1 MQSAAQ
7 NDRSADPK
15 GRAVVTHQ
23 AKNTCPWGE
32 EGTDSPKSKSKKIL
46 NSSSSNNTCP
56 WGEEGTGEAQTA
68 PRKNVAPAPWDN
80 MQTQGGFGGQKKSGK
95 SNQPTSLW
103 DPEEDDSNRLGIGL
117 GLELRLG
124 LGSGLGSKF
133 QCGPTRTARTLP
145 YPYPIHDPYQGFSVD
160 PTLTTRQSF

>member
-7 NDRSADPK
+7 NDRSAAPK
-15 GRAVVTHQ
+15 GRAVVVTHQ

-46 NSSSSNNTCP
+46 SSSSSNSTCP
-56 WGEEGTGEAQTA
+56 WSEDSTGQGQNA

-80 MQTQGGFGGQKKSGK
+80 MQSEGGFGGQKKSGK

-103 DPEEDDSNRLGIGL
+103 DPEEDDNSRLGL

-124 LGSGLGSKF
+124 SGLGLGSGSGLGL
-133 QCGPTRTARTLP
+133 GLGLAR
-145 YPYPIHDPYQGFSVD
+145 FSYTD
-160 PTLTTRQSF
+160 DT